1 MVLAV
6 GAEHLRA
13 VIQQHGYWAVAVGVF
28 LENLGVPVPAET
40 MLVVAAGAAREGLL
54 HLPWVLVA
62 GVLGAIAGD
71 NLGFEV
77 GRLVGRARLTR
88 QFPRLFTARRLES
101 VNALFV
107 RHGPLAVVVARFVP
121 GLRVIAA
128 MTAGTTDLRRGTF
141 VMANAI
147 GALAW
152 AGWAVFLGYS
162 GAAVGERI
170 LPVLHHFYR
179 AAWVVAAA
187 IAVALMAVLLVRRAR
202 RVR

>member
-1 MVLAV
+1 MLLAV
-6 GAEHLRA
+6 GAEPLRA
-13 VIQQHGYWAVAVGVF
+13 VIQQHGYWVVAAGVF

-40 MLVVAAGAAREGLL
+40 MLVLAAGAAREGVLQ
-54 HLPWVLVA
+54 LPWVLVA
-62 GVLGAIAGD
+62 GVLGAVTGD

-77 GRLVGRARLTR
+77 GRLVGRPRLTR
-88 QFPRLFTARRLES
+88 HFPRLFTAARLES

-107 RHGPLAVVVARFVP
+107 RHGPLAVVLARFVP

-141 VMANAI
+141 VVANAL

-162 GAAVGERI
+162 GAAVGERL
-170 LPVLHHFYR
+170 LPLLHHVYR
-179 AAWVVAAA
+179 VAWVTIV
-187 IAVALMAVLLVRRAR
+187 AVLVILATILVVRRTR
-202 RVR
+202 RAP